1 MSGEPCVLC
10 RKPVSEPVF
19 QVTPEGPDGMDGTHA
34 SPTFTL
40 LRCDSCGLV
49 MTAPRLE
56 QAELEPYYGAEYWGR
71 VDADNPGW
79 VRRDQA
85 PRTAFL
91 ERFRSEGRLLDVGCG
106 LGLFLLALDPARWE
120 RYGLEIMPA
129 AYQEAA
135 RRLGADRIVTAEL
148 TAAEFPPEHFD
159 VVTFWDALEH
169 LPDPV
174 RALNA
179 ASRLLRPGG
188 LALLRLPNFAGYAAR
203 RFGEDWYELAIPYH
217 SYHFTPATLTR
228 ALEAT
233 GFEVRDLEDSPG
245 PENYHALKHSVL
257 NRMTRLYGPRGGRA
271 RYYLLKP
278 FLHPWEWA
286 STRLGGGS
294 SLQVC
299 AERLPGRSKAKYRDS
314 SLRSE

>member
-10 RKPVSEPVF
+10 GKPVSEPVF
-19 QVTPEGPDGMDGTHA
+19 QVTPEGMDGTHA
-34 SPTFTL
+34 PRTFTL

-49 MTAPRLE
+49 MTAPRLD
-56 QAELEPYYGAEYWGR
+56 QAELEPYYRPEYWGR
-71 VDADNPGW
+71 ADADNPDW

-91 ERFRSEGRLLDVGCG
+91 ERFRREGRLLDVGCG

-120 RYGLEIMPA
+120 RLGLEVMPA
-129 AYQEAA
+129 AYQRAA

-159 VVTFWDALEH
+159 VITFWDALEH

-174 RALNA
+174 RALKA
-179 ASRLLRPGG
+179 AFRLLRPGG
-188 LALLRLPNFAGYAAR
+188 LVLLRLPNSASYAAR
-203 RFGEDWYELAIPYH
+203 RFRQDWYELAIPYH
-217 SYHFTPATLTR
+217 AYHFTPATLTR

-233 GFEVRDLEDSPG
+233 GFRVRVLERSTG
-245 PENYHALKHSVL
+245 PQNYHALKHSVL

-299 AERLPGRSKAKYRDS
+299 AERLPARPS
-314 SLRSE
+314 